1 MKNYTLSEYKEA
13 LKLSEDFL
21 EEICS
26 DSEVFN
32 NKNNKYTITIAYTI
46 PEFLLTA
53 IKSAVENKII
63 ELKEVIDY
71 YDRHAAWLKTNL
83 NCVRCGNCGC
93 YSHYESDFCPS
104 CGFKMDKKF
113 ASKKAEEIYT
123 KIRIME
129 LDTLNKIK
137 E

>member
-53 IKSAVENKII
+53 IKNVVENKII
-63 ELKEVIDY
+63 ELKEKIDY
-71 YDRHAAWLKTNL
+71 YDRYSSWLRIDGL
-83 NCVRCGNCGC
+83 NGLRCDNCGY
-93 YSHYESDFCPS
+93 YSNCKTKFCPS
-104 CGFKMDKKF
+104 CGFLMDKK
-113 ASKKAEEIYT
+113 IT
-123 KIRIME
+123 KIKR
-129 LDTLNKIK
+129 
-137 E
+137 